1 MERIKKIIRNKK
13 VFIFSTIIAG
23 IILITI
29 AFFIFPDFNGVEIS
43 KLSKAPQWTQVVGNS
58 ISVPA
63 CSSSSVDSV
72 SCTSASISWSEQ
84 DHNCTDS
91 RIFLNGLEY
100 ARSTCD
106 GSLTF
111 TGLSQ
116 DTIYDY
122 SIEFYDINSLLIFAD
137 SINSSF
143 TTGICIPPPPSGLS
157 QQCPSPGTSADVSWG
172 SVTGATYYAL
182 RADNQKNSWNGLCD
196 GSQNS
201 GDICENINAPTVSK
215 NFSSDPGQTYGWW
228 VHACNSAGC
237 SAPTS
242 GSSFTCVAMVQPNL
256 LTQSLSVSPSSPISG
271 DLINFS
277 GVIKNTGTANAGV
290 STSRL
295 RFDIGNNG
303 SYEYTWTNST
313 GALDTGAQETE
324 IWADIPVSTTGTHG
338 YEICAD
344 SASAVTE
351 SSESDNC
358 ATATFTV
365 SAALTPDLLT
375 DTLSVTP
382 SSPVSGDLV
391 DFSGIIR
398 NSGSATAGASTAR
411 LRFDVGNNG

>member
-1 MERIKKIIRNKK
+1 MCNMNLTRNKLFSNL
-13 VFIFSTIIAG
+13 VVPMVIFGLLLVVAG
-23 IILITI
+23 VL
-29 AFFIFPDFNGVEIS
+29 FS
-43 KLSKAPQWTQVVGNS
+43 R
-58 ISVPA
+58 
-63 CSSSSVDSV
+63 
-72 SCTSASISWSEQ
+72 SASSDTKIEVKSSEVGFASYSPSGVAGGAIIPASCELRYV
-84 DHNCTDS
+84 HVP
-91 RIFLNGLEY
+91 GE
-100 ARSTCD
+100 
-106 GSLTF
+106 F
-111 TGLSQ
+111 T
-116 DTIYDY
+116 
-122 SIEFYDINSLLIFAD
+122 E
-137 SINSSF
+137 
-143 TTGICIPPPPSGLS
+143 PPPPSPTGLVQS
-157 QQCPSPGTSADVSWG
+157 CVSPGTAAGLAWNPTD
-172 SVTGATYYAL
+172 GATLYAV
-182 RADNQKNSWNGLCD
+182 RADDTTKNGWNGLCD
-196 GSQNS
+196 GAQNPYDQCTNSSTNTYTFPSQP
-201 GDICENINAPTVSK
+201 GDN
-215 NFSSDPGQTYGWW
+215 YGWW
-228 VHACNSAGC
+228 VHACNSIGC

-256 LTQSLSVSPSSPISG
+256 ITQSLSVSPSSPISG

-398 NSGSATAGASTAR
+398 NSGSATAGDGT
-411 LRFDVGNNG
+411 